1 MVISIEALAIILFL
15 WIFLWSITKTL
26 EKLTTKII
34 ENQDKQ
40 YKLLEEIKSKLNDK
54 LE

>member
-1 MVISIEALAIILFL
+1 MVISIEALGVILIL

-26 EKLTTKII
+26 EKLTDKIL
-34 ENQDKQ
+34 EKQDKQ
-40 YKLLEEIKSKLNDK
+40 YKLLEEIKSNLNNK

>member
-1 MVISIEALAIILFL
+1 MIIIVALPVIIFL

-26 EKLTTKII
+26 ENLTDKILDK
-34 ENQDKQ
+34 QDKQ

>member
-1 MVISIEALAIILFL
+1 MNALAIIIFL
-15 WIFLWSITKTL
+15 WVFLWSITKTL
-26 EKLTTKII
+26 EKLTDKIL
-34 ENQDKQ
+34 EKQDKQ

>member
-1 MVISIEALAIILFL
+1 MDALAIIIFL
-15 WIFLWSITKTL
+15 WVFLWSITKTL
-26 EKLTTKII
+26 EKLTDKIL
-34 ENQDKQ
+34 EKQDKQ